1 MIKKRVTL
9 LLIVCF
15 CFLCGCSSGKKEVSQ
30 EDMAKL
36 CNTWQKVSGDMT
48 TTYTIKSDGTYTEQ
62 VSTTGDMPINMNSS
76 GTYKYDGKTITF
88 ESSDGGTHSFDVSFD
103 GEVMI
108 FEHEGTENRY
118 SKK

>member
-1 MIKKRVTL
+1 MLTKKIYVF
-9 LLIVCF
+9 LIVCV
-15 CFLCGCSSGKKEVSQ
+15 CFLCSCGSGKKEVSQ

-36 CNTWQKVSGDMT
+36 CNTWQKASGDMT

-62 VSTTGDMPINMNSS
+62 VSTTGDMPVNMNSS

-103 GEVMI
+103 GEDLI
-108 FEHEGTENRY
+108 FEHDGYQNRY
-118 SKK
+118 SKR